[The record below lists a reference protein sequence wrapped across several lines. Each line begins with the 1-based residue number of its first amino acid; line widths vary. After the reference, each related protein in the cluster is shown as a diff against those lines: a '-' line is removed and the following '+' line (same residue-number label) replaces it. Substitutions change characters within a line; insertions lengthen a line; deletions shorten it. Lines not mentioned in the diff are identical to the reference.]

1 MEWEEFHL
9 PLISETVFS
18 FHIQSPICPN
28 IIQDENFHNGYME
41 KLLQIEAELMDLC
54 SNEEDIVIDSEKV
67 QEFDLDLDLDLDFIQ
82 QCPEQVVDLLTQE
95 DNSNFKE
102 TVKESS
108 ITDLLL
114 LGAEAIEAENFSLA
128 SAVIA
133 KLNDL
138 LFYEENGDNPFNRL
152 AMFFTRGLHYKS
164 VNAPELVQEHVLR
177 QSSNMSAFQMLQELS
192 PYVKFAHFTANQ
204 AILEATQGD
213 HEVHVIDFDI
223 MEGIQWPPLMADLA
237 ARKEVSL
244 RLTAVV
250 FAGQETTHSVQQ
262 TRRRLKE
269 FADSINLTFVFDHVV
284 MVKEEDFEE
293 IQVGHPPIANCMF
306 RQLHMLDRSF
316 SMVRTFLGGISKLSP
331 KTVVLVEE
339 ELFNFPKIPSM
350 SFVEFFCEALHHYNA
365 VADSLASSF
374 CGGYQMG
381 LRLIE
386 KEFLGTRILDSVRR
400 FPCEKQ
406 ERKMWADG
414 VFTSLKKFKRIPM
427 SSCNI
432 SQAKF
437 LASLFSGGYW
447 VQHEKCRLSLC
458 WKSKPL
464 TSASIWVPL

>member
-1 MEWEEFHL
+1 MECEECHHS
-9 PLISETVFS
+9 LISETAFS
-18 FHIQSPICPN
+18 FHIQSPISPN
-28 IIQDENFHNGYME
+28 ITQDDNFHDGYME
-41 KLLQIEAELMDLC
+41 KLLQIEAELMDLN
-54 SNEEDIVIDSEKV
+54 SNRDDVVTDLENV
-67 QEFDLDLDLDLDFIQ
+67 QEFDLDLDFILQ
-82 QCPEQVVDLLTQE
+82 GPEQVIDHLTQE

-102 TVKESS
+102 TVEETS

-114 LGAEAIEAENFSLA
+114 LGAEAIEADNFSLA
-128 SAVIA
+128 SAVVA

-152 AMFFTRGLHYKS
+152 AIFFTRGLHYKS
-164 VNAPELVQEHVLR
+164 INAAELMPEHVHR
-177 QSSNMSAFQMLQELS
+177 ETSNMSAFQMLQELS
-192 PYVKFAHFTANQ
+192 PYMKFGHFTANQ

-250 FAGQETTHSVQQ
+250 IAGQETNYGVQQ
-262 TRRRLKE
+262 TGRRLKE
-269 FADSINLTFVFDHVV
+269 FADSVNLPFMFDHVA

-293 IQVGHPPIANCMF
+293 IQVSHPPIANCMF
-306 RQLHMLDRSF
+306 HQLHMPNRSF

-331 KTVVLVEE
+331 KIVVLVEE
-339 ELFNFPKIPSM
+339 ELFNFSKIPSM

-365 VADSLASSF
+365 VADSLVSSF
-374 CGGYQMG
+374 PGGYEMG

-386 KEFLGTRILDSVRR
+386 KEFLGIKILDSVRR

-414 VFTSLKKFKRIPM
+414 VFSSLNKFKRIPM
-427 SSCNI
+427 SSCNV

-437 LASLFSGGYW
+437 LASLFCGGYW
-447 VQHEKCRLSLC
+447 VQHEKGRLALC

-464 TSASIWVPL
+464 TTVSIWVPLRGI